1 MRVGY
6 RTRLNR
12 LIENGDE
19 NGRLSEIQQ
28 DDGDP
33 AHLSTQVNE
42 LSKIISDWDRVVRE
56 YVG

>member
-1 MRVGY
+1 M
-6 RTRLNR
+6 NR